1 MKSLRGIVAFM
12 MNAKNKRL
20 KIGFLHSLY
29 AQNSER
35 ASWRVTNK
43 YMIQALQEHC
53 GDVTSLAPIYLPEL
67 RLEGRLKEAGQKIFH
82 KNMTLYNT
90 IFVGKRYGH
99 ILTKR
104 LVNNEFDLI
113 LASSGWTETSFV
125 NTHTPIILLEDASFA
140 SIHNYY
146 PEYSNL
152 FKRSYHEA
160 RVVSERAIAKAR
172 LIIYPSQWAAQSAI
186 THYNLDGEKV
196 RVIPWGANIDTPPPI
211 EVVLQRRLSDH
222 CKLLFV
228 GMDWNRKGGTVAF
241 ETLLELEKLGIQAEL
256 TICGCIPPN
265 NLSHERMRV
274 IPYLN
279 RKDPVQRKQLEDLYK
294 TSDFFFMP
302 TRNECYGSV
311 FCEACSFGL
320 PVIATDTGGV
330 SGAITSGENGFLL
343 PSSALSAEYAELI
356 ARVYRDKQGYSDL
369 VKSTRTSFEHR
380 LNWDAWGRATTV
392 SVYEMLEQIHHV

>member
-1 MKSLRGIVAFM
+1 M
-12 MNAKNKRL
+12 MHTENKRL

-43 YMIQALQEHC
+43 YMIQVLQEYC
-53 GDVTSLAPIYLPEL
+53 GDVTSLAPIHLPEL

-82 KNMTLYNT
+82 KNMTIYNT
-90 IFVGKRYGH
+90 LLIGKRYGH

-104 LVNNEFDLI
+104 LVNNNFDVI
-113 LASSGWTETSFV
+113 FASSGWTETAFV
-125 NTHTPIILLEDASFA
+125 NTSTPIVLLEDASFA

-152 FKRSYHEA
+152 FKRSYYEA
-160 RVVSERAIAKAR
+160 RVLSERAIAKAR
-172 LIIYPSQWAAQSAI
+172 LILYPSQWAAQSAI
-186 THYNLDGEKV
+186 VHYNLDAEKV
-196 RVIPWGANIDTPPPI
+196 RVIPWGANIDTPPPL
-211 EVVLQRRLSDH
+211 EAVFVKLLSDS

-228 GMDWNRKGGTVAF
+228 GIDWNRKGGAIAF

-279 RKDPVQRKQLEDLYK
+279 RKDPAQRKQLEDLYK

-330 SGAITSGENGFLL
+330 SGAITHGENGFLL
-343 PSSALSAEYAELI
+343 SPNAQGAEYAELI

-369 VKSTRTSFEHR
+369 VKSTRASFEHR
-380 LNWDAWGRATTV
+380 LNWDVWGREVTI
-392 SVYEMLEQIHHV
+392 SIHKMLARDPHV